1 MRQYVKK
8 YKVDSLTGHFY
19 LTRRSWIILSLQ
31 SGPYVP
37 VPLVLFDV
45 ILLTAIINPN
55 KEVIIAVVIVSFRM
69 PTLCANRTKQF

>member
-8 YKVDSLTGHFY
+8 YKVDSLTWHFY

-37 VPLVLFDV
+37 VPLVLQLKVDWLQAKAYNQSK
-45 ILLTAIINPN
+45 LLFSGY
-55 KEVIIAVVIVSFRM
+55 EDY
-69 PTLCANRTKQF
+69 LCEKR